1 MLQKKYPCNN
11 KVSFFFS
18 YKVHVPIFHE
28 PRHIFVVKIRKHA
41 FFTFGDNLSIYIGAK
56 LRFSK
61 CRIHLFRGSIFI
73 ENKQLRTSNCSH
85 FVFVYLP
92 VAVILTISLSNLSRS
107 TRSANKYPFIFTAER
122 QNSVTQRE
130 MTCKLIKRL
139 FEADSET
146 RQHLIYL
153 QLLAATKCRKQSV
166 DLEGISAS
174 VICKSTSVFKNRP
187 SRNSPRSNLPQLQ
200 ARPRLKSI
208 SEPFHACA

>member
-1 MLQKKYPCNN
+1 MLVAMLQKKYPCNN

-61 CRIHLFRGSIFI
+61 CRINLFRGSIFI

-92 VAVILTISLSNLSRS
+92 VAVILTISLRQSQQEHSLS
-107 TRSANKYPFIFTAER
+107 E
-122 QNSVTQRE
+122 
-130 MTCKLIKRL
+130 
-139 FEADSET
+139 
-146 RQHLIYL
+146 
-153 QLLAATKCRKQSV
+153 
-166 DLEGISAS
+166 
-174 VICKSTSVFKNRP
+174 
-187 SRNSPRSNLPQLQ
+187 
-200 ARPRLKSI
+200 
-208 SEPFHACA
+208 